1 MTIQGSTGTFAYD
14 TLIFDILHFL
24 KLEKEVE
31 PYDSFCIKYDPSTLY
46 TALLHYSKKHST
58 TKALCYIPRQQPSFN
73 ELYPFIVNSLHLAWV
88 EYQI

>member
-14 TLIFDILHFL
+14 TLIHDIIHFL

-31 PYDSFCIKYDPSTLY
+31 PYDSFCIESDPSVFQR
-46 TALLHYSKKHST
+46 ALLHYSEKHAV
-58 TKALCYIPRQQPSFN
+58 TKALCYIPEQQPSFN

-88 EYQI
+88 EYQV